1 MADTSNVL
9 SLDRPA
15 RYQIR
20 VPGQL
25 DDSWSDWFAGMTMTT
40 ETDRHGQPVTSLMGT
55 LDQAALHGLLRRLYA
70 MGLPLLAVVH
80 LEEG

>member
-1 MADTSNVL
+1 MTEPSSVL

-15 RYQIR
+15 RYEVR

-25 DDSWSDWFAGMTMTT
+25 DDTWSDWFAGMTMAVESDAPT
-40 ETDRHGQPVTSLMGT
+40 QPVTVLSGV

-70 MGLPLLAVVH
+70 MGLPLLSVVCM
-80 LEEG
+80 EET

>member
-1 MADTSNVL
+1 MTEISSVL

-15 RYQIR
+15 QYQIR

-25 DDSWSDWFAGMTMTT
+25 DDTWSDWFTGISMAT
-40 ETDRHGQPVTSLMGT
+40 EPDARGQPVTVLVGT

-70 MGLPLLAVVH
+70 MGLPLLSVIYM
-80 LEEG
+80 EEL